1 MAYDSKKTYQVQSP
15 IPGITCVFRSGQD
28 MTGLAAPGGIADY
41 AETANTTSTGFYTGG
56 NSPRLSRLSIATATG
71 GKKSTFCNPDSVPAG
86 TGVVKNPRRQFRG
99 ITPVAAG
106 KKVVSVYVTV
116 YGVKRAWNMR
126 KTQYD
131 KISADFTSLGI
142 AVATAADVQE
152 LVWGCE
158 APYPA
163 QATKFDSSGEGGG
176 NQYTTFVST
185 AKENSLTNGWSLV
198 SSSISINKYMA
209 GKE

>member
-15 IPGITCVFRSGQD
+15 IPGITCVFRTGQD
-28 MTGLAAPGGIADY
+28 MTSLSTPAGVTDY
-41 AETANTTSTGFYTGG
+41 AETANTTTLGMYTGG
-56 NSPRLSRLSIATATG
+56 NSPRLSRLTVAVTT
-71 GKKSTFCNPDSVPAG
+71 GKKSTYCNPDSVPAG

-99 ITPVAAG
+99 IIPVAAG
-106 KKVVSVYVTV
+106 KKVISVYVSV
-116 YGVKRAWNMR
+116 LGVKRAWNM
-126 KTQYD
+126 KKSQHD
-131 KISADFTSLGI
+131 KISGDFSALGI
-142 AVATAADVQE
+142 EEAAASDVQE

-163 QATKFDSSGEGGG
+163 KATKFDSTGAGGG

-185 AKENSLTNGWSLV
+185 AKENGLTNGWSLV
-198 SSSISINKYMA
+198 SSSMSINKYMA

>member
-1 MAYDSKKTYQVQSP
+1 MPYDSKKTYQLESP
-15 IPGITCVFRSGQD
+15 ITGLTCVFRTNQD
-28 MTGLAAPGGIADY
+28 MTGLQTQAGISDY
-41 AETANTTSTGFYTGG
+41 AEAANASSLGFYTGA
-56 NSPRLSRLSIATATG
+56 NSPRLSRLTIATAT
-71 GKKSTFCNPDSVPAG
+71 GKKSTFCNPNVVPPG
-86 TGVVKNPRRQFRG
+86 TGVVKNPRRKFRG

-116 YGVKRAWNMR
+116 MGVKRAWNM
-126 KTQYD
+126 KKSQYD
-131 KISADFTSLGI
+131 KITTDLANLGI
-142 AVATAADVQE
+142 SVAAASDVEE

-163 QATKFDSSGEGGG
+163 RATKFDSNGAGGG

-185 AKENSLTNGWSLV
+185 AKENSLPTGWSLI
-198 SSSISINKYMA
+198 SSSMSINQYMA